1 MTIVSNIAL
10 HPLKLCMA
18 KKDNLDFVVVIIFQC
33 KQISNLYVVHLN
45 LILYVGYISIIKK
58 KKLLQVE
65 KKRMESLKIGPAASS
80 LAFCLVIHS
89 QDWTFKWAEMTTST
103 LPSPD
108 LTLNSRQPPPAAF
121 LTPLPPLGPLRSARC
136 SFPGPRLD
144 SYLPWNFSFVIIF
157 SSSEPRSAASTIEM
171 NLRS

>member
-1 MTIVSNIAL
+1 
-10 HPLKLCMA
+10 MA

-89 QDWTFKWAEMTTST
+89 QD
-103 LPSPD
+103 
-108 LTLNSRQPPPAAF
+108 
-121 LTPLPPLGPLRSARC
+121 
-136 SFPGPRLD
+136 
-144 SYLPWNFSFVIIF
+144 
-157 SSSEPRSAASTIEM
+157 
-171 NLRS
+171 

>member
-1 MTIVSNIAL
+1 
-10 HPLKLCMA
+10 MA